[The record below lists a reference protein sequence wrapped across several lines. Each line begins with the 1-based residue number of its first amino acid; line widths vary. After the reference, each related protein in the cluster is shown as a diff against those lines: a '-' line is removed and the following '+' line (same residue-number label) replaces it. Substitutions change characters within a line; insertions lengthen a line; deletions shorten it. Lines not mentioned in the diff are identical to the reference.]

1 MIIPWQQ
8 LEPNTLQG
16 IIESFVLREGTDYG
30 EQERSLEEKVRD
42 IRRQLAS
49 GGVILVWSELHETL
63 NIMPRTQLNENTF

>member
-8 LEPNTLQG
+8 LEPDTLQS

-42 IRRQLAS
+42 IHRQLAS
-49 GGVILVWSELHETL
+49 GDVVLVWSELHETL
-63 NIMPRTQLNENTF
+63 NIMPRTQLNENTL